1 MTKNGTDAA
10 EREQRANLFALCR
23 AARRKSLRSRIN
35 RRSGARAEGACIIA
49 PFLME
54 RSDKPPLQKGGLG
67 DR

>member
-49 PFLME
+49 PLFNGAKRQAPFTE
-54 RSDKPPLQKGGLG
+54 RGFGG
-67 DR
+67 